1 MFAKW
6 SFEKIYNY
14 VDILRRMKLVVD
26 TENMVNSFV
35 QYLSFYWVSLVAQM
49 VKNLPVMQETWV
61 QSLG

>member
-1 MFAKW
+1 MFTKW

>member
-1 MFAKW
+1 MFNKW

>member
-1 MFAKW
+1 MFTKW

-26 TENMVNSFV
+26 TENIVNSFV